1 MNVGM
6 AVMKRRS
13 KSEEWKDT
21 LVDRDS
27 HILTEEGTLS
37 KDVAVELWHILVAW
51 HWREVQGAWV
61 VLSPTVRFLAT

>member
-1 MNVGM
+1 MNVGV

-27 HILTEEGTLS
+27 RILTEEGTLS
-37 KDVAVELWHILVAW
+37 KDVAVELWNILVAW
-51 HWREVQGAWV
+51 H
-61 VLSPTVRFLAT
+61 